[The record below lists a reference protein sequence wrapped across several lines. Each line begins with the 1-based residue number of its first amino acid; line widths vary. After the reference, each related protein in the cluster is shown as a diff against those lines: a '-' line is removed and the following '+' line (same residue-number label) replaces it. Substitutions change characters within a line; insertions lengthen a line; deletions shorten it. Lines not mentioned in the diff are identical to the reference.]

1 MGEGKLRGL
10 VEIKAATF
18 LEKKEVITAVAVAD
32 LQTVIVGTNQ
42 GRLYRYDLAEQSATG
57 VADLSVE
64 GSSGQEEQLMFA
76 TAQKQSI

>member
-1 MGEGKLRGL
+1 LGEGKLRGL

-32 LQTVIVGTNQ
+32 LQTLLVGTSQ
-42 GRLYRYDLAEQSATG
+42 GKLYRYDLVEQSSTC

-64 GSSGQEEQLMFA
+64 GSSGQ
-76 TAQKQSI
+76 